1 MFSMALS
8 SSPSFSALV
17 LMDIMACLF
26 NLCSMCITF
35 RHVGHGVDV
44 GVAVS
49 VPFPDVN
56 PSEDL
61 CAHLLGA
68 PRYGAVVWH
77 GPSRLFAGVLPDG
90 GVGHDVLDLSGREAF
105 REFGDYLSDKSVTRA
120 SFVHGPLGLSR

>member
-8 SSPSFSALV
+8 SSPSFSALI

-26 NLCSMCITF
+26 NLCFMCITF

-49 VPFPDVN
+49 VPVPDVN

-61 CAHLLGA
+61 CAHLLEG

-90 GVGHDVLDLSGREAF
+90 GVGHDVLALSGRERFRGF
-105 REFGDYLSDKSVTRA
+105 REDLSA
-120 SFVHGPLGLSR
+120 EP